1 MIIYGTA
8 ILAVCVLVGKTIG
21 TLLGQLLG
29 VDADVGGVGF
39 GMVGLLLVTGWL
51 RSRHYLPKVTE
62 RGVLFWSG
70 IYIPIVVAMAM
81 TQNVRSAVDGG
92 AMAIVA
98 GVVVVIASVALV
110 PAISRIGAPSDPL
123 APLTGSEDEED

>member
-8 ILAVCVLVGKTIG
+8 ILAACVLVGKAIG

-39 GMVGLLLVTGWL
+39 AMIVLLLVTGWL
-51 RSRHYLPKVTE
+51 RSRRYLPRVTE

-92 AMAIVA
+92 VMAIAA
-98 GVVVVIASVALV
+98 GVVVLIASLALV
-110 PAISRIGAPSDPL
+110 PAVAKIGPVSEPL
-123 APLTGSEDEED
+123 PPLTDKEDEEA

>member
-1 MIIYGTA
+1 M
-8 ILAVCVLVGKTIG
+8 LVGKAIG

-39 GMVGLLLVTGWL
+39 AMVALLLVTGWL
-51 RSRHYLPKVTE
+51 RSRNYLPKVTE

-92 AMAIVA
+92 VMAIVA

-110 PAISRIGAPSDPL
+110 PAVAKIGPAS
-123 APLTGSEDEED
+123 APLPTLTETEDEEA

>member
-39 GMVGLLLVTGWL
+39 AMVALLLVTGWL
-51 RSRHYLPKVTE
+51 RSRNYLPKVTE

-92 AMAIVA
+92 VMAILA
-98 GVVVVIASVALV
+98 GVAVVIASIALV
-110 PAISRIGAPSDPL
+110 PVIARIGAVSEPL
-123 APLTGSEDEED
+123 PPLTGTEDEEV

>member
-8 ILAVCVLVGKTIG
+8 ILAACVLVGKAIG

-39 GMVGLLLVTGWL
+39 AMIVLLLVTGWL
-51 RSRHYLPKVTE
+51 RSRRYLPRVTE

-92 AMAIVA
+92 VMAIAA
-98 GVVVVIASVALV
+98 GVAVLIASLALV
-110 PAISRIGAPSDPL
+110 PVVAKIGPVSQPL
-123 APLTGSEDEED
+123 PPLTDKEDEEA

>member
-39 GMVGLLLVTGWL
+39 AMVALLLVTGWL
-51 RSRHYLPKVTE
+51 RSRNYLPKVTE

-92 AMAIVA
+92 VMAILA
-98 GVVVVIASVALV
+98 GVAVVIASIALV
-110 PAISRIGAPSDPL
+110 PVIARIGAVSEPL
-123 APLTGSEDEED
+123 PPLTGTEDEEA